1 MPVHFFK
8 HVLPHTQTA
17 QSLLPSADLQQVVD
31 RFVVVRQGKNNYR
44 QLAFSDG
51 IPLLVITLDTAT
63 AFSIAKNGEPQLLHG
78 AWVGSAYLAN
88 TYLQQ
93 LSAAAYL
100 LVVRFTADGFYRF
113 CSQAVQHLRYGQ
125 LQPLTE
131 ATGNTA
137 LERCTKAIQ
146 QAATLPEKIR
156 LAEELIR
163 CQLKTT
169 VTGNACL
176 QKAVQ
181 LQQNAKGCLPVEQ
194 LATRL
199 NVNYK
204 WLERNFL
211 LYLGISPKEYARVQ
225 RFLHAYFHLLQTRGA
240 DVMGVAVHNGYYD
253 QNHFTKEFKLFTG
266 MPPLR
271 YLRTQ
276 EQGCNEFD
284 PASGGM

>member
-1 MPVHFFK
+1 MMPVHFFK
-8 HVLPHTQTA
+8 HLLPHGTA
-17 QSLLPSADLQQVVD
+17 ATSLLPSADLQQVVD
-31 RFVVVRQGKNNYR
+31 RFVVVRQGKHECQ

-63 AFSIAKNGEPQLLHG
+63 AFSIGKNGQQQLLQH

-88 TYLQQ
+88 TYMQQ
-93 LSAAAYL
+93 LSTEAYL

-131 ATGNTA
+131 VTGNTA
-137 LERCTKAIQ
+137 PERFTKAIHL
-146 QAATLPEKIR
+146 AVTLPEKIR

-169 VTGNACL
+169 VRGNACL

-181 LQQNAKGCLPVEQ
+181 LQQNAKGCLPVDQ

-240 DVMGVAVHNGYYD
+240 DVMGVAVNNGYYD

-276 EQGCNEFD
+276 DEL
-284 PASGGM
+284 